1 MSLSPS
7 QESQVRAYLNSLWS
21 NTAYLDSH
29 YYPHCTSM
37 PVKTWV
43 ENITP
48 VPETVVRE
56 QSANFSSMLSSMVA
70 TFSPT
75 PSSPAPYERALTGM
89 MDKARDQ
96 AKTTLSGMSDDIG
109 RDYAMINEIKQCA
122 QTILSQPR
130 SCSYP
135 TAKCP
140 LQKIENNLLN
150 CPLELPCVEL
160 SNGKRV
166 CVLDLPALVGNL
178 RVGGNL
184 MVSGDVTVQDP
195 QSSGPGPVSAEH
207 VRNSAGKLCC
217 GQNADQTPDDLRIV
231 YNESLG
237 SLFRS
242 S

>member
-7 QESQVRAYLNSLWS
+7 QESQVQAYLTSLWS

-56 QSANFSSMLSSMVA
+56 QSANLSSMLSSMVA

-75 PSSPAPYERALTGM
+75 PSSPAPYERALTTM
-89 MDKARDQ
+89 MDAARDQ

-109 RDYAMINEIKQCA
+109 SDYAMINEIQQCA
-122 QTILSQPR
+122 QTILSKPR
-130 SCSYP
+130 TCSYP

-140 LQKIENNLLN
+140 LQTIENNLLE
-150 CPLELPCVEL
+150 CPLDLPCREL
-160 SNGKRV
+160 SNGQRL
-166 CVLDLPALVGNL
+166 CVLDLQALKGNL
-178 RVGGNL
+178 RVRNL
-184 MVSGDVTVQDP
+184 MVSGDVAVKDP
-195 QSSGPGPVSAEH
+195 GAATADY

-231 YNESLG
+231 YSDSLG